1 MTTSLFI
8 SVLLALLQSELVKD
22 KVLKPSAVVFKY
34 SNITSVA
41 ALRSN
46 SWIVLFFGTGTGL
59 LIKVGLGFVGCCF
72 TVVLSWM
79 QCIAIFNLNS
89 PTQRYNGHY
98 SSPAFIFFIFECFKR
113 VILIFKCPSNKHGD
127 LCLPACCGCIPQ
139 TWLPHCAVQFK
150 WGSTHFTQDALYPS
164 ASHRHLH
171 GSGKPGGSA
180 K

>member
-59 LIKVGLGFVGCCF
+59 LIMLGIHFDTSRG
-72 TVVLSWM
+72 
-79 QCIAIFNLNS
+79 NLNG
-89 PTQRYNGHY
+89 QNV
-98 SSPAFIFFIFECFKR
+98 IFHEKQEKVHSENI
-113 VILIFKCPSNKHGD
+113 
-127 LCLPACCGCIPQ
+127 
-139 TWLPHCAVQFK
+139 
-150 WGSTHFTQDALYPS
+150 Y
-164 ASHRHLH
+164 
-171 GSGKPGGSA
+171 
-180 K
+180 